1 MIMICVPK
9 EKQVFSL
16 CERFKDFEN
25 YLESLALSLPLLHQN
40 YIKALIEL
48 WHNMH

>member
-9 EKQVFSL
+9 EKQVVSL